1 MLDQAVSQS
10 KQVSIEKK
18 ELHAALESKNIVKR
32 LALRSIEK
40 EKADQ
45 AKRLV
50 AKLRKEKADLKEKNM

>member
-1 MLDQAVSQS
+1 MDQAVSQS
-10 KQVSIEKK
+10 KQTSIEKK

-32 LALRSIEK
+32 LVLRSIEK

>member
-40 EKADQ
+40 EKVDQ